1 MTFEEAIRAQYG
13 SKIPITADDLKLR
26 KFRIDELR
34 NGFLMKMSGAGV
46 FGSFI
51 DGETFV
57 WTEKG
62 VSFHRQEHKENEKI
76 RQEWLIWEIA
86 RCTLERGEKLG
97 KADKE
102 RLALAVQRL
111 EEWL

>member
-1 MTFEEAIRAQYG
+1 MTPESMIYDLYG
-13 SKIPITADDLKLR
+13 IKLRSAPRDGVFRVFKIDDLH
-26 KFRIDELR
+26 
-34 NGFLMKMSGAGV
+34 NGFIAAFDDV
-46 FGSFI
+46 AIFGSII
-51 DGETFV
+51 DGDRWIIVPGYF
-57 WTEKG
+57 
-62 VSFHRQEHKENEKI
+62 SRYMAMHKDSAKI

-86 RCTLERGEKLG
+86 RCTMERGEKLG